1 MKSISLKVVIGLG
14 VSALLAALALIVWA
28 GFAMS
33 AHGG

>member
-14 VSALLAALALIVWA
+14 AGALLAALALMVWA